1 MDKNFLAIIA
11 AIAIT
16 SLSIIGD
23 YFLKI
28 ASVEE
33 QPLTTKW
40 FFLGFLF
47 FSSTTFGWVFIMK
60 YMSLATVGVV
70 YSITTVLLLTIVSI
84 VFFNEVPSQIELIG
98 ILMAL
103 ISLGLLFRFA

>member
-16 SLSIIGD
+16 LVSVIGD

-28 ASVEE
+28 ASAEE

-40 FFLGFLF
+40 FILGFIF
-47 FSSTTFGWVFIMK
+47 ISSTAFGWVFIMK
-60 YMSLATVGVV
+60 HITLATIGVV
-70 YSITTVLLLTIVSI
+70 YSVSTVLFLTIVSM
-84 VFFNEVPSQIELIG
+84 VFFNEVPSQLELIG
-98 ILMAL
+98 IIMAL